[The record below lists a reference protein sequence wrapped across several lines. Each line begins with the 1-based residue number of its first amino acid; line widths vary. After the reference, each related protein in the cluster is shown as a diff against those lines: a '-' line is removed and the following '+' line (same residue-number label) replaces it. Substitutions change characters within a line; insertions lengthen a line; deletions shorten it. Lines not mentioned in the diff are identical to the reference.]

1 MNESTTT
8 TKLRVLVVDDEESV
22 RTFAER
28 VLVDAGYEV
37 ALAADGPDALR
48 IAPLLGPFDLFLI
61 DLVMPRM
68 NGNEVARLLRR
79 ADPDAKILYFT
90 GHSDLLFEEHPTL
103 SVNEAFLEKPVGI
116 NGLLEAVSLL
126 LFGRIQHR

>member
-1 MNESTTT
+1 MDESATTR
-8 TKLRVLVVDDEESV
+8 KLRVLVVDDEESV

-37 ALAADGPDALR
+37 ALAANGPDALR

-61 DLVMPRM
+61 DLMMPVMR
-68 NGNEVARLLRR
+68 GDEVARSFRS

-90 GHSDLLFEEHPTL
+90 GHSDLLFDEHPTL
-103 SVNEAFLEKPVGI
+103 SVNEAFLEKPVSI
-116 NGLLEAVSLL
+116 TGLLEAVSLL
-126 LFGRIQHR
+126 LFGRIQR

>member
-8 TKLRVLVVDDEESV
+8 TKVRVLVVDDEESV
-22 RTFAER
+22 RTFVER

-37 ALAADGPDALR
+37 VLAANGPDALR
-48 IAPLLGPFDLFLI
+48 TAPVLGPFDLFLI
-61 DLVMPRM
+61 DLMMPVMK
-68 NGNEVARLLRR
+68 GDEVARLFRR

-90 GHSDLLFEEHPTL
+90 GHSDLLFDQRPTL
-103 SVNEAFLEKPVGI
+103 SANEAFLEKPVSI

-126 LFGRIQHR
+126 LFGRIQR